1 MKQRHSKQ
9 YAFAPKRPGILAL
22 LTLCGLT
29 GLGAQQA
36 ACAQNA
42 VPAQSGASLAAPAQV
57 TPEISGVV
65 AAGTPIELIKEG
77 FTGTEGPVS
86 LPDGSLLFTETQA
99 NRITRIAA
107 DGSTLSFVEGS
118 NGSNGLAIAPNGDIY
133 AVQVLK
139 PRVAVVFPE
148 GRRRILVE
156 QYEGAG
162 FGRPNDI
169 VLDKQGGV
177 YFTDSG
183 ANQVPGQAASAP
195 AVPVNKPAVYYV
207 SAKGEVKRLAN
218 DIVRPNGIQLSPD
231 ETVLYV
237 ANTAGEYLLAYDI
250 TAPGVLGPKREF
262 AKLAGFR
269 QTDNGPSSGADGLAV
284 DAEGRV
290 YVASTAGIQVFS
302 PRGVALG
309 VIPLPKPP
317 QNLAFAGEGKKTLYI
332 VGRGAAYRIA
342 TIAQGFEGRA
352 K

>member
-1 MKQRHSKQ
+1 MKQASGTTTNVL
-9 YAFAPKRPGILAL
+9 ASKRPGIWALA
-22 LTLCGLT
+22 TLCALM
-29 GLGAQQA
+29 GLGADQA
-36 ACAQNA
+36 AHAQNA
-42 VPAQSGASLAAPAQV
+42 APALNSASQPASPLV
-57 TPEISGVV
+57 TPGISGVV

-77 FTGTEGPVS
+77 FTGTEGPVP

-107 DGSTLSFVEGS
+107 DGSTSLFVEGS

-169 VLDKQGGV
+169 VLDKQGGI

-183 ANQVPGQAASAP
+183 ANQVAGQAASAP
-195 AVPVNKPAVYYV
+195 AVPVNKPAVYHV

-231 ETVLYV
+231 ENVLYV
-237 ANTAGEYLLAYDI
+237 ANTAD
-250 TAPGVLGPKREF
+250 
-262 AKLAGFR
+262 
-269 QTDNGPSSGADGLAV
+269 
-284 DAEGRV
+284 
-290 YVASTAGIQVFS
+290 VASTAGIQVFS

-317 QNLAFAGEGKKTLYI
+317 QNLAFAGEGKKTLYV